1 MVDERMLIVR
11 TAVIT
16 AAIACVVS
24 CESDRNGDVIAPLFF
39 ATEVSSEAIREQ
51 HSEPNDTLATAIP
64 IATNNLPLPSAFH
77 RVGDIDYFVFTAAH
91 DAAYIIQTQGLD
103 QGVQTRIDVL
113 ENTGE
118 QIDTDTGGGL
128 EEGAAMLAWSPSV
141 GGIYYVRVTLIGDD
155 IGMYQLKISVEEDG
169 YEPDGSIATA
179 KDVLPIDGSL
189 HQHTL
194 HEMSDEDHIAFRAL
208 AGFGYRAEVVS
219 SVYSPQFMQP
229 VHISIVDSLG
239 NVPVTNQPDFPSFV
253 ETVADFDGTHY
264 VRVSPNSEEALGTY
278 SVGVTVGDD
287 PYEPDNSIAQ
297 ADTVGPISN
306 GEVQRRS
313 ISPDDEDYISF
324 EILDDYMYTF
334 YTRDVSA
341 GLMLRASIHHE
352 NGTSLLESDIEI
364 ENPILRWKA
373 TIPDSA
379 PHTYYLRIVG
389 TSDIPGTYSIGMIQ
403 QQPN

>member
-1 MVDERMLIVR
+1 MADERLLVVR
-11 TAVIT
+11 IAVIA

-39 ATEVSSEAIREQ
+39 GTETSSEAIRDQ
-51 HSEPNDTLATAIP
+51 HSEPNDTLATAIS
-64 IATNNLPLPSAFH
+64 IATNNIPLPSAFH

-128 EEGAAMLAWSPSV
+128 EEGSAMLAWSPSV

-169 YEPDGSIATA
+169 YEPDGSIATS

-194 HEMSDEDHIAFRAL
+194 HEMSDEDHIAFRAI
-208 AGFGYRAEVVS
+208 AGFAYRAEVVS
-219 SVYSPQFMQP
+219 SVYRPQFMQP

-253 ETVADFDGTHY
+253 ETVAEFDGTHY
-264 VRVSPNSEEALGTY
+264 VRVSPNSGAPNSEQALGTY
-278 SVGVTVGDD
+278 SVGVVVGDD

-297 ADTVGPISN
+297 ADTVGPITQ
-306 GEVQRRS
+306 GEDQRRS
-313 ISPDDEDYISF
+313 ISSDDEDYISF
-324 EILDDYMYTF
+324 DILDNYTYTF
-334 YTRDVSA
+334 FTFNLSE
-341 GLMLRASIHHE
+341 GLILRASIHHE
-352 NGTSLLESDIEI
+352 NGTSLQEF
-364 ENPILRWKA
+364 NGK
-373 TIPDSA
+373 
-379 PHTYYLRIVG
+379 LRIFLNRHR
-389 TSDIPGTYSIGMIQ
+389 IRII
-403 QQPN
+403 